1 MTSLPYRKVR
11 RSASCVLAGLLLA
24 LLLAAPKA
32 RAATFTW
39 DGNAPGGTGS
49 PKWSTANNWNPD
61 GAPPLSGADIIF
73 AGTLKLTPAMDNNY
87 SILSLTFSGASAF
100 NLTSNA
106 AEVLTIGT
114 GGITNNNTNA
124 TGQTITSALILGGAQ
139 TWNAASGPLVI
150 NSATVNNG
158 GFLLTISGASNT
170 SIASVISGAPFR
182 TSGSAWSVS
191 VPRECRGTRLWRR

>member
-1 MTSLPYRKVR
+1 MIFPAHSQVR
-11 RSASCVLAGLLLA
+11 RGASCLAAALVLAFLP
-24 LLLAAPKA
+24 AAPKA

-39 DGNAPGGTGS
+39 DGNAPGGTGNS
-49 PKWSTANNWNPD
+49 KWSTANNWSTD
-61 GAPPLSGADIIF
+61 VAPPLSGADIIF

-100 NLTSNA
+100 NLTSNV

-139 TWNAASGPLVI
+139 TWN
-150 NSATVNNG
+150 
-158 GFLLTISGASNT
+158 
-170 SIASVISGAPFR
+170 
-182 TSGSAWSVS
+182 
-191 VPRECRGTRLWRR
+191 